1 MDAKIETPEEEAAR
15 IRDEV
20 AQEIKAEE
28 EGIAPLVDAHK
39 TEPIK
44 EAVIDPWEGVNPALK
59 GMFDTMSQTVQ
70 TLQSAD
76 LRLKQAES
84 RIGAITNELHAAK
97 KAAEQVKDAPTAEQM
112 AAATKSDE
120 NWENLKKDFPEWAEA
135 FDGRFDNKL
144 SIKLEALKKEI
155 GSGKTTEE
163 LEKLKTTLAEGT
175 QAEIQKGILT
185 FFKPKW
191 RETIATEDWK
201 AWLAAQPAEI
211 VALKDSETA
220 LDAVSMID
228 QFEEA
233 TQKQKTAT
241 EIAADRKRR
250 MKASVL
256 PEGGKAV
263 PVKSEADM
271 SVAELRA
278 TLGKEVYAE
287 T

>member
-1 MDAKIETPEEEAAR
+1 MGTETPEEETAR

-20 AQEIKAEE
+20 AQEMKAEE
-28 EGIAPLVDAHK
+28 EGTAPFVDAHK
-39 TEPIK
+39 SEPVK

-70 TLQSAD
+70 ALQGAD

-97 KAAEQVKDAPTAEQM
+97 KAAETVRDAPTAEQM
-112 AAATKSDE
+112 AVAAKSDE

-135 FDGRFDNKL
+135 FDSRFDNKL
-144 SIKLEALKKEI
+144 SVKLEALKAEI
-155 GSGKTTEE
+155 GGGTTTEE

-175 QAEIQKGILT
+175 QTEIQKGILT

-191 RETIATEDWK
+191 RDTIGTNDWK
-201 AWLAAQPAEI
+201 AWIAAQPAEM
-211 VALKDSETA
+211 VALTQSDQA
-220 LDAVSMID
+220 VDAVSLID

-250 MKASVL
+250 MKTSVL

-271 SVAELRA
+271 SDAELRA
-278 TLGKEVYAE
+278 KLGKEVFAE
-287 T
+287 S

>member
-1 MDAKIETPEEEAAR
+1 MGTETPEQEAAR
-15 IRDEV
+15 VREEV
-20 AQEIKAEE
+20 AQELKAEE
-28 EGIAPLVDAHK
+28 EGTAPVVDARDTK
-39 TEPIK
+39 TEK
-44 EAVIDPWEGVNPALK
+44 ETVVDPWEGVNPALK

-70 TLQSAD
+70 TLQGAD

-112 AAATKSDE
+112 AGAAVSDE
-120 NWENLKKDFPEWAEA
+120 KWENLKKDFPEWAEA
-135 FDGRFDNKL
+135 FDSRFDTKL
-144 SIKLEALKKEI
+144 SIKLDALKKEI
-155 GSGKTTEE
+155 GGGTATEE

-175 QAEIQKGILT
+175 QTEIQKGILT

-191 RETIATEDWK
+191 KEEIASPEWK
-201 AWLAAQPAEI
+201 TWIASQPAET
-211 VALKDSETA
+211 VALTQSDQA
-220 LDAVSMID
+220 VDAVTLID

-250 MKASVL
+250 MKTSVL

-271 SVAELRA
+271 SAAELRA
-278 TLGKEVYAE
+278 NLGKEIFAE
-287 T
+287 S

>member
-1 MDAKIETPEEEAAR
+1 MGTETPEEETAR

-20 AQEIKAEE
+20 AQEMKAEE
-28 EGIAPLVDAHK
+28 EGTAPFVDAHK
-39 TEPIK
+39 SEPVK

-70 TLQSAD
+70 TLQGAD

-97 KAAEQVKDAPTAEQM
+97 QAAEKVKVAPTAEQM
-112 AAATKSDE
+112 AVATKSDE

-144 SIKLEALKKEI
+144 SVKLEELKKEI
-155 GSGKTTEE
+155 GGGTTTEE

-175 QAEIQKGILT
+175 QTEIQKGILT

-191 RETIATEDWK
+191 KDTIGTNDWK
-201 AWLAAQPAEI
+201 AWIAAQPAEM
-211 VALKDSETA
+211 VALTQSDQA
-220 LDAVSMID
+220 VDAVSLID

-250 MKASVL
+250 MKTSVL

-271 SVAELRA
+271 SDAELRA
-278 TLGKEVYAE
+278 KLGKEVFAE
-287 T
+287 S

>member
-1 MDAKIETPEEEAAR
+1 MGTETIEEETAR

-20 AQEIKAEE
+20 AQEMKAEE
-28 EGIAPLVDAHK
+28 EGTAPFVDAHK
-39 TEPIK
+39 PELAK
-44 EAVIDPWEGVNPALK
+44 EAVVDPWEGVNPALK

-70 TLQSAD
+70 TLQGAD

-97 KAAEQVKDAPTAEQM
+97 KAAEQARVAPTAEQM
-112 AAATKSDE
+112 AVATKSDE

-144 SIKLEALKKEI
+144 SVKLEELKKEI
-155 GSGKTTEE
+155 GGGTTTEE

-175 QAEIQKGILT
+175 QTEIQKGILT

-191 RETIATEDWK
+191 KDTIGTNDWK
-201 AWLAAQPAEI
+201 AWIAAQPAET
-211 VALKDSETA
+211 VALTTSDQA
-220 LDAVSMID
+220 VDAVALID

-233 TQKQKTAT
+233 TQKPKTAT

-250 MKASVL
+250 IKTSVL

-263 PVKSEADM
+263 PMKSEADM
-271 SVAELRA
+271 SNAELRA
-278 TLGKEVYAE
+278 TLGKEVFAE
-287 T
+287 S

>member
-1 MDAKIETPEEEAAR
+1 MGTETIEEETAR

-20 AQEIKAEE
+20 AQEMKAEE
-28 EGIAPLVDAHK
+28 EGTAPIVDAHK

-44 EAVIDPWEGVNPALK
+44 EAVVDPWEGVNPALK

-70 TLQSAD
+70 TLQGAD

-97 KAAEQVKDAPTAEQM
+97 KAAEQVRVAPTAEQM
-112 AAATKSDE
+112 AVAAKSDE

-135 FDGRFDNKL
+135 FDSRFDNKL
-144 SIKLEALKKEI
+144 SVKLEELKKEI
-155 GSGKTTEE
+155 GGGTTTEE

-175 QAEIQKGILT
+175 QTEIQKGILT

-191 RETIATEDWK
+191 KDTIGTNDWK
-201 AWLAAQPAEI
+201 AWIAAQPAET
-211 VALKDSETA
+211 VALTTSDQA
-220 LDAVSMID
+220 VDAVALID

-233 TQKQKTAT
+233 TQKPKTAT

-250 MKASVL
+250 IKTSVL

-271 SVAELRA
+271 SNAELRA
-278 TLGKEVYAE
+278 TLGKEVFAE
-287 T
+287 S

>member
-1 MDAKIETPEEEAAR
+1 MGIETPEEETTR
-15 IRDEV
+15 IRDEI
-20 AQEIKAEE
+20 AQEMQAEE
-28 EGIAPLVDAHK
+28 EGTAPLVDAHRP
-39 TEPIK
+39 ELVK
-44 EAVIDPWEGVNPALK
+44 EVVVDPWEGVNPALK

-70 TLQSAD
+70 TLQGAD

-97 KAAEQVKDAPTAEQM
+97 KAAEQVRVAPTAEQM
-112 AAATKSDE
+112 AVAAKSDE

-135 FDGRFDNKL
+135 FDSRFDNKL
-144 SIKLEALKKEI
+144 SVKLEALKAEI
-155 GSGKTTEE
+155 GGGTTTEE

-175 QAEIQKGILT
+175 QTEIQKGILT

-191 RETIATEDWK
+191 KDTIGTNDWK
-201 AWLAAQPAEI
+201 AWLAAQPAET
-211 VALKDSETA
+211 VALTTSDQA
-220 LDAVSMID
+220 VDAVALID

-250 MKASVL
+250 MKTSVL

-271 SVAELRA
+271 SDAELRA
-278 TLGKEVYAE
+278 KLGKEVFAE
-287 T
+287 S

>member
-1 MDAKIETPEEEAAR
+1 MGIETPEEETAR
-15 IRDEV
+15 IRDEI
-20 AQEIKAEE
+20 AQEMKAEE
-28 EGIAPLVDAHK
+28 EGTAPLVDALK
-39 TEPIK
+39 PELVK
-44 EAVIDPWEGVNPALK
+44 EAVVDPWEGVNPALK

-70 TLQSAD
+70 TLQGAD

-97 KAAEQVKDAPTAEQM
+97 KAAEQVRVAPTAEQM
-112 AAATKSDE
+112 AGAAKSDE

-144 SIKLEALKKEI
+144 SVKLEELKKEI
-155 GSGKTTEE
+155 GGGTTTEE

-175 QAEIQKGILT
+175 QTEIQKGILT

-191 RETIATEDWK
+191 KDTIGTNDWK
-201 AWLAAQPAEI
+201 AWLTAQSAET
-211 VALKDSETA
+211 VALTLSDQA
-220 LDAVSMID
+220 VDAVTLID

-250 MKASVL
+250 MRASVL
-256 PEGGKAV
+256 PEGGKAI

-278 TLGKEVYAE
+278 TLGKEVFAE
-287 T
+287 S

>member
-1 MDAKIETPEEEAAR
+1 MGTETPEEETAR

-20 AQEIKAEE
+20 AQEMKAEE
-28 EGIAPLVDAHK
+28 EGIAPVVDAHK
-39 TEPIK
+39 PEPAK
-44 EAVIDPWEGVNPALK
+44 EAVVDPWEGVNPALK

-70 TLQSAD
+70 TLQGAD

-97 KAAEQVKDAPTAEQM
+97 QAAEQVKVAPTAEQM
-112 AAATKSDE
+112 AVATKSDE

-144 SIKLEALKKEI
+144 SVKLEELKKEI
-155 GSGKTTEE
+155 GGGTTTEE

-191 RETIATEDWK
+191 KEEIASPEWK
-201 AWLAAQPAEI
+201 TWIAAQPAET
-211 VALKDSETA
+211 VALTLSDQA
-220 LDAVSMID
+220 VDAVSLID

-233 TQKQKTAT
+233 TQKPKTAT

-250 MKASVL
+250 MKTSVL

-271 SVAELRA
+271 SDAELRA
-278 TLGKEVYAE
+278 TLGKEVFAE
-287 T
+287 S

>member
-1 MDAKIETPEEEAAR
+1 MGIETPEEETTR
-15 IRDEV
+15 IRDEI
-20 AQEIKAEE
+20 AQEMQAEE
-28 EGIAPLVDAHK
+28 EGTAPLVDAHK
-39 TEPIK
+39 PELAK
-44 EAVIDPWEGVNPALK
+44 EAVVDPWEGVNPALK

-70 TLQSAD
+70 TLQGAD

-97 KAAEQVKDAPTAEQM
+97 QAAEKVKVAPTAEQM
-112 AAATKSDE
+112 AVATKSDE

-144 SIKLEALKKEI
+144 SVKLEELKKEI
-155 GSGKTTEE
+155 GGGTTTEE

-175 QAEIQKGILT
+175 QTEIQKGILT

-191 RETIATEDWK
+191 KDTIGTNDWK
-201 AWLAAQPAEI
+201 AWIAAQSAET
-211 VALKDSETA
+211 VALTTSDQA
-220 LDAVSMID
+220 VDAVSLID

-250 MKASVL
+250 MKTSVL

-271 SVAELRA
+271 SDAELRA
-278 TLGKEVYAE
+278 KLGKEVFAE
-287 T
+287 S